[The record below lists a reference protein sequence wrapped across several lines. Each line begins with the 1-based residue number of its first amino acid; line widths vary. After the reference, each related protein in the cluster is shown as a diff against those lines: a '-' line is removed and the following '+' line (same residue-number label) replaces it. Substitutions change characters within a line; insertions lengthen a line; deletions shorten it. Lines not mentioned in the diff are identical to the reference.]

1 MKSMKTERMRSNS
14 VPVTL
19 IFGQEGRG
27 KTTLASRFPRP
38 LFFAYERGIPANIEV
53 DAVQNIDSFGA
64 TMDVLR
70 HIYTEGAPNHDT
82 LVFDTADALEAH
94 VIEHLCTRQGW
105 DNIEK
110 PPYGKGWVMADD
122 LWRQF
127 IRSITAIRDKH
138 SKIILLIAHTTIER
152 IDDPRAPTFTS
163 YQPKL
168 HKRARALLMDACDI
182 VAFLAEDLRVITD
195 DGGFRERTRATASN
209 GRYLF
214 VEGRPSFAAKNRFAM
229 PEKIAIPMDFNFS
242 ELSKFW
248 SGK

>member
-105 DNIEK
+105 DKHRE
-110 PPYGKGWVMADD
+110 AA
-122 LWRQF
+122 LRQGLGDGRRF
-127 IRSITAIRDKH
+127 VAAIHSLHYRD
-138 SKIILLIAHTTIER
+138 
-152 IDDPRAPTFTS
+152 P
-163 YQPKL
+163 
-168 HKRARALLMDACDI
+168 
-182 VAFLAEDLRVITD
+182 
-195 DGGFRERTRATASN
+195 
-209 GRYLF
+209 
-214 VEGRPSFAAKNRFAM
+214 
-229 PEKIAIPMDFNFS
+229 
-242 ELSKFW
+242 
-248 SGK
+248 

>member
-53 DAVQNIDSFGA
+53 DAVQNIDSF
-64 TMDVLR
+64 
-70 HIYTEGAPNHDT
+70 
-82 LVFDTADALEAH
+82 DTADALEAH

-127 IRSITAIRDKH
+127 IRAITAIRDKH
-138 SKIILLIAHTTIER
+138 GKIILLIAHATIER

-168 HKRARALLMDACDI
+168 HKRARALLMDVCDI